1 MFISIVSHTHATNQ
15 NALLNRS
22 SIFCAPFSM
31 WAPWGVFLL
40 LFGCFHTVRALCAT
54 HYQSPK
60 DTTDESLDG
69 TCYRPWRDCVELGE
83 VEFYTLATTTVAT
96 SIGDA
101 GAVALG
107 EALQTNTA
115 LSYLN
120 LGFNI
125 IGDVGAAAIGEV
137 LQTNTALTE
146 LYLSGNSIVCSN
158 HGTARTTYPPDS
170 IKRASRICKCSG
182 IWSGSVCGTNVPGKK
197 AIAAVVS
204 LALLGV
210 LIYAAMVVN
219 RRYIQ
224 PYMQRREAER
234 AFGQA
239 HPIVV
244 KTIAGDSYT
253 LNDWGHCK
261 DLKAALHMIAPDLGD
276 PESFQFLDNDG
287 WTAAINTTSA
297 GSSSTSSSPTSTS
310 TIVDTKYGSAHRKII
325 MQSKAA
331 DSGVDNF
338 TIELTLVNQPIA
350 ALPSCQSQAESSV

>member
-1 MFISIVSHTHATNQ
+1 MGTVGPDIGLKIKTKKN
-15 NALLNRS
+15 
-22 SIFCAPFSM
+22 
-31 WAPWGVFLL
+31 WVFLL
-40 LFGCFHTVRALCAT
+40 LFGCFHTVRALCAIQ
-54 HYQSPK
+54 YQSPK
-60 DTTDESLDG
+60 DTTDESIDG
-69 TCYRPWRDCVELGE
+69 TCSRPWRDCVELGE
-83 VEFYTLATTTVAT
+83 VEFYTMATTTVAT

-158 HGTARTTYPPDS
+158 HGTARTTYPPDP

-182 IWSGSVCGTNVPGKK
+182 IWSGSVCETNVPGKK
-197 AIAAVVS
+197 AIAAIGLVG
-204 LALLGV
+204 LLGM

-244 KTIAGDSYT
+244 KTLAGDSYT

-261 DLKAALHMIAPDLGD
+261 DLKAALHTIAPDLGD
-276 PESFQFLDNDG
+276 PESFLFLDNDG
-287 WTAAINTTSA
+287 WTATVNTTSA
-297 GSSSTSSSPTSTS
+297 GSSSSPTSTS
-310 TIVDTKYGSAHRKII
+310 TTVDTKYGSAHREII

-338 TIELTLVNQPIA
+338 TIALMLVYQNDGNGQPIA
-350 ALPSCQSQAESSV
+350 ALPSRQVQAESSV